1 MSDFQLVLVKS
12 CACVSELSKLSSLS
26 TVDFFLVEQ
35 QRMASEKDK
44 KWKQVAG
51 DIFRG
56 TCGGITL
63 TFVGA

>member
-1 MSDFQLVLVKS
+1 
-12 CACVSELSKLSSLS
+12 
-26 TVDFFLVEQ
+26 
-35 QRMASEKDK
+35 MASEKDK